1 MSLAHKLY
9 KIGTL
14 VTKDEVRDIIEVKDF
29 ENIDTYRTLQIDFKN
44 GLPIIKETSIDSF
57 KTMFSKKIG
66 GTSNSYYLY
75 PNFEFQKEGDLVKK
89 FKAAAYTL
97 ENSIMIYA
105 DPKHQQMVKPLV
117 EYIKNYQDDKLGLSK
132 YEKGNYFLILT
143 INGKTFYELMPEV
156 WENYYECPVDFF
168 QRDITKKEY
177 LILKEKDNDRVF
189 TKEDNKGKLKY
200 YENLY
205 NIEIDFIAHKKTLCG
220 YNPDVKFFT
229 YDNYHNDFK
238 PNIINKLPMSKE
250 TAIAIKKGWMYAI
263 THLKF
268 YHKGL
273 EYIIIPS
280 MVNFEKSIYQKMLRY
295 LKSSNDMQ
303 TIASKENSF
312 LRRLSKQIETFNSSG
327 IALDI
332 LFTDVNVTNLSVKI
346 FATLEEVL
354 PSRINT
360 VVAKMKDFHI
370 SDSPTYNEGQDTA
383 YLKDFF
389 LHTEKTAD
397 AKKLKGLQNR
407 IKQEKIELAKLLL
420 GYKRIKYETLLS
432 LFELYREISYNFKE
446 SKVEK
451 RMTETKKKDGK
462 VKEWITYPDSFVKKE
477 DNILHFLQSIDAIN
491 NKGDKVWAMI

>member
-14 VTKDEVRDIIEVKDF
+14 VTKDEIRDIIEVKDF
-29 ENIDTYRTLQIDFKN
+29 EDLDTYRTLQIDFQN
-44 GLPIIKETSIDSF
+44 GLPTLKETSIDSL
-57 KTMFSKKIG
+57 KTMFTKKIG

-75 PNFEFQKEGDLVKK
+75 PNFEFQKEGNLVKK
-89 FKAAAYTL
+89 FQAAAYTL
-97 ENSIMIYA
+97 ENSIMVYA
-105 DPKHQQMVKPLV
+105 TPKHQQMVKPIT
-117 EYIKNYQDDKLGLSK
+117 EYIKNYQEDQLGLSK
-132 YEKGNYFLILT
+132 YEKGNYFLVLT

-156 WENYYECPVDFF
+156 WENYYENFVDAH
-168 QRDITKKEY
+168 INKKGTEQ
-177 LILKEKDNDRVF
+177 LQE
-189 TKEDNKGKLKY
+189 
-200 YENLY
+200 
-205 NIEIDFIAHKKTLCG
+205 EIDFITQKKALCG
-220 YNPDVKFFT
+220 YNPNVKFFT
-229 YDNYHNDFK
+229 YDNYHDNLK
-238 PNIINKLPMSKE
+238 PDIINKLPMSKE

-280 MVNFEKSIYQKMLRY
+280 MVNFEEDIYRNILRY
-295 LKSSNDMQ
+295 LKNSSDIQ

-346 FATLEEVL
+346 FATLEDVL
-354 PSRINT
+354 PSRIHT
-360 VVAKMKDFHI
+360 VVTKMKDFQV
-370 SDSPTYNEGQDTA
+370 SDSPAYNEGQDIA

-420 GYKRIKYETLLS
+420 GYKQIEYIALLS
-432 LFELYREISYNFKE
+432 LFELHREISYNFKE

-462 VKEWITYPDSFVKKE
+462 VKEWIAYPDSFVKKE